1 VSKPKALK
9 KPDYPMGAGSKQAGF
24 KGDWVAHGDARPAA
38 VMRPGLGSGGLSP
51 AIEQEKTK
59 I

>member
-1 VSKPKALK
+1 
-9 KPDYPMGAGSKQAGF
+9 MGAGSKQAGF